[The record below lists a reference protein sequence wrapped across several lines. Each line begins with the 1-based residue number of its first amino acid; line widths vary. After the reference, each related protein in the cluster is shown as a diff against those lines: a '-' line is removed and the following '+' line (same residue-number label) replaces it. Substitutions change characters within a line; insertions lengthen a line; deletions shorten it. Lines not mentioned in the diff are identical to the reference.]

1 MVRRM
6 VLTPFLDAATLSI
19 PLILLVALAID
30 AVLGEFDPVFRR
42 LPHPAVLMGRAVAAC
57 ERALNGSR
65 HAPAALRWRGALA
78 VIVLV
83 ALAAGVGCAIAFLAR
98 STPWLWPVEA
108 LAVAILLAQ
117 RSLYDHVKAVADGLD
132 RGGLAG
138 GRDAVRHIV
147 GRDPM
152 SLDEHGVSRA
162 AIESL
167 AENFSDA
174 VVAPAF
180 WYLVFGLPGIL
191 AYKTINTLDS
201 MIGHKTARY
210 LHFGMVAARLD
221 DLMNLIPAR
230 LSGLWIAIAA
240 LPQGRFVAAIRSML
254 RDARTHRSPN
264 AGWPEAAMAG
274 ALGFALGGPRS
285 YAGETVDLPSF
296 GSGRTSLGPDDIDR
310 ALQLYRAALNVTLA
324 LTLAVALILW
334 RWH

>member
-1 MVRRM
+1 MVARM
-6 VLTPFLDAATLSI
+6 LLSPFLAAAAPSI
-19 PLILLVALAID
+19 PLILLAALAID
-30 AVLGEFDPVFRR
+30 AILGEVDQVFRR
-42 LPHPAVLMGRAVAAC
+42 LPHPAVLMGRAVAAF
-57 ERALNGSR
+57 ERMLNGDGGYS
-65 HAPAALRWRGALA
+65 AATLRGRGALA
-78 VIVLV
+78 VVVLV
-83 ALAAGVGCAIAFLAR
+83 ALAAAIGLAIAALAR
-98 STPWLWPVEA
+98 TTSWLWPVEA

-117 RSLYDHVKAVADGLD
+117 RSLFDHVRAVADGLD
-132 RGGLAG
+132 RSGLDG

-180 WYLVFGLPGIL
+180 WYLVLGLPGIL

-221 DLMNLIPAR
+221 DLVNLIPAR
-230 LSGLWIAIAA
+230 LSGLWIALAS
-240 LPQGRFVAAIRSML
+240 LPRGRFMAAIRSML

-274 ALGFALGGPRS
+274 ALDIKLAGPRR
-285 YAGETVDLPSF
+285 YPGEIVDAPF
-296 GSGRTSLGPDDIDR
+296 IGPGTPDATATDIRR
-310 ALQLYRAALNVTLA
+310 ALRLFVGACVVNALIVGL
-324 LTLAVALILW
+324 VAL
-334 RWH
+334 

>member
-6 VLTPFLDAATLSI
+6 FLDPILGGGAPAI
-19 PLILLVALAID
+19 PLILLTALALD
-30 AVLGEFDPVFRR
+30 AVLGEMGPVFRR
-42 LPHPAVLMGRAVAAC
+42 LPHPAVLIGRAVSAC
-57 ERALNGSR
+57 ERAGNGPGLS
-65 HAPAALRWRGALA
+65 PPALRWRGALT
-78 VIVLV
+78 VLVLV
-83 ALAAGVGCAIAFLAR
+83 AGAVGIGLALAGIAR
-98 STPWLWPVEA
+98 ITSWLWPLEA
-108 LAVAILLAQ
+108 LVAAILLAQ
-117 RSLYDHVKAVADGLD
+117 RSLYDHVKDVADGLD

-152 SLDEHGVSRA
+152 SLDEHGVGRA

-180 WYLVFGLPGIL
+180 WYLIFGLPGIL
-191 AYKTINTLDS
+191 AYKTVNTLDS

-221 DLMNLIPAR
+221 DLANLIPAR
-230 LSGLWIAIAA
+230 LSGLWIALAA
-240 LPQGRFVAAIRSML
+240 LPRGRFVAALRSML

-274 ALGFALGGPRS
+274 ALEIKLAGPRT
-285 YAGETVDLPSF
+285 YPGEIVDAPYIGPGTPAVTVA
-296 GSGRTSLGPDDIDR
+296 DIRR
-310 ALQLYRAALNVTLA
+310 ALRLFIGACLVNAAA
-324 LTLAVALILW
+324 IAVLLL
-334 RWH
+334 